1 MEPTLPDK
9 AFSMGVRPAA
19 CSTGDVCMAL
29 DYLEDPAV
37 HGITTQVCARDPSL
51 ASSFSVVFCT
61 TTVACTVVNAAVQS
75 SRTVRMSRRVL
86 AWGRRP

>member
-37 HGITTQVCARDPSL
+37 HGITTQVCRAATLLHHLSCYSPLLQMMMSQSNPSEARP
-51 ASSFSVVFCT
+51 
-61 TTVACTVVNAAVQS
+61 ACTS
-75 SRTVRMSRRVL
+75 
-86 AWGRRP
+86 